1 MIYNNILDLIG
12 NTPVVKLNFKEENI
26 ADIYLKLEKFNLS
39 GSIKDRAALGMI
51 EAAEKAGILKEGS
64 TIVEPTSGNTGIA
77 LALIGRLKGY
87 KVIIVMPDTM
97 SVERRNILK
106 AYGAEL
112 ILTDGTKGIGESIA
126 VAEKL
131 VAENENYFL
140 PQQFNNLANP
150 QKHFETTGEE
160 ILKDFDKLD
169 VFVAGVGTAGTL
181 VGVGK
186 KLREKFADVKIVAVE
201 PSTSAVLSGEAPGK
215 HSIQGIGT
223 GFIPKNYDASIV
235 DEIIKISTEEAIDFA
250 KKLSQYFGLFV
261 GISTGANIAAAYQLA
276 KKLGKGKT
284 IVTVSP
290 DGGEKYLS
298 IEAFQSKELE
308 VKGNDKNF

>member
-1 MIYNNILDLIG
+1 M
-12 NTPVVKLNFKEENI
+12 
-26 ADIYLKLEKFNLS
+26 
-39 GSIKDRAALGMI
+39 
-51 EAAEKAGILKEGS
+51 
-64 TIVEPTSGNTGIA
+64 
-77 LALIGRLKGY
+77 
-87 KVIIVMPDTM
+87 
-97 SVERRNILK
+97 
-106 AYGAEL
+106 

-186 KLREKFADVKIVAVE
+186 KLREKFADVKIIAVE

-223 GFIPKNYDASIV
+223 GFIPKNYDASLV

-250 KKLSQYFGLFV
+250 KKLSQDFGLFV
-261 GISTGANIAAAYQLA
+261 GISTGANVAAAYQLA

-284 IVTVSP
+284 VVTVSP

-298 IEAFQSKELE
+298 IEAFQSK
-308 VKGNDKNF
+308 